1 MKKFLL
7 VLGFVLLFVITGF
20 AIFIATFD
28 ADRYRPL
35 LVDRLQQA
43 IKKPVK
49 LDHISLG
56 WHDGI
61 ALQLQGLAIK
71 EEAHLADEPLI
82 QVESASALVRLLPL
96 LHKEIQIASL
106 QLSQPKI
113 HVVRDA
119 QGKINLFGLAAVASP
134 AAASSE
140 PVPVGG
146 TPVAFQ
152 IASLRIDNGTVHWD
166 DAMTQPSMSMW
177 IKSLTVVVNNIVL
190 GQPMDVD
197 LKAAVAADTQNL
209 HFSGRVTPP
218 SAAHEGSIER
228 VIFDLEHVPLEQL
241 LPPVGAGEPQ
251 LHGALTTKV
260 QGSLPTLDPH
270 QLVQTVSGR
279 GEFLLDQPVLSNL
292 NILRAV
298 FERFSMIPGLVETLE
313 SRLPPAYQAKFAAK
327 DTVFS
332 PIHLS
337 AKVESG
343 ALQFENL
350 DIRSDILR
358 LTGTGRIGLEGSTL
372 IRCTLQIEPVLSA
385 AIIKSVKELE
395 ALTNTAG
402 EMEIPVVIQGQAPR
416 LVVVPDLNYVA
427 SKVITKKAV
436 NVLEGLLDR
445 KSDQSNTT
453 PPTATGDG
461 QKTPTADLLGDV
473 LRRALEKRSKKS
485 SPQ

>member
-1 MKKFLL
+1 
-7 VLGFVLLFVITGF
+7 
-20 AIFIATFD
+20 
-28 ADRYRPL
+28 
-35 LVDRLQQA
+35 
-43 IKKPVK
+43 
-49 LDHISLG
+49 
-56 WHDGI
+56 
-61 ALQLQGLAIK
+61 
-71 EEAHLADEPLI
+71 
-82 QVESASALVRLLPL
+82 
-96 LHKEIQIASL
+96 
-106 QLSQPKI
+106 
-113 HVVRDA
+113 
-119 QGKINLFGLAAVASP
+119 
-134 AAASSE
+134 
-140 PVPVGG
+140 
-146 TPVAFQ
+146 
-152 IASLRIDNGTVHWD
+152 
-166 DAMTQPSMSMW
+166 MTQPAMSMW
-177 IKSLTVVVNNIVL
+177 IKSLTVVVNNIAL

-197 LKAAVAADTQNL
+197 LKAAVAADNQNL

-218 SAAHEGSIER
+218 SATHQGSIER
-228 VIFDLEHVPLEQL
+228 VILDLEHVPLEQF
-241 LPPVGAGEPQ
+241 LPPAGAGEPQ
-251 LHGALTTKV
+251 LRGALTTKV
-260 QGSLPTLDPH
+260 QGSLPTLDPN
-270 QLVQTVSGR
+270 QLVKTVSGH
-279 GEFLLDQPVLSNL
+279 GEFVLDQPILSNL

-402 EMEIPVVIQGQAPR
+402 EMEIPVVIQGQAQR
-416 LVVVPDLNYVA
+416 LAIMPDLNYVA

-436 NVLEGLLDR
+436 NLLEGLLDR

>member
-7 VLGFVLLFVITGF
+7 TLGFVLLFVITGF

-28 ADRYRPL
+28 ANRYRPL
-35 LVDRLQQA
+35 LVERLQQA
-43 IKKPVK
+43 LKKPVT

-61 ALQLQGLAIK
+61 ALQLRGLVIK
-71 EEAHLADEPLI
+71 EEAHPTGEPLI
-82 QVESASALVRLLPL
+82 QVEFASALVRLLPL

-113 HVVRDA
+113 HVVRDT
-119 QGKINLFGLAAVASP
+119 QGKINLFGLAAAASP
-134 AAASSE
+134 AAASSK

-166 DAMTQPSMSMW
+166 DAMTQPAMSIW
-177 IKSLTVVVNNIVL
+177 IKSLTVAVNNIAL

-209 HFSGRVTPP
+209 HFNGRVTPP
-218 SAAHEGSIER
+218 STAHEGSIER
-228 VIFDLEHVPLEQL
+228 VILDLEHVPLEQL

-251 LHGALTTKV
+251 LRGVLTTKV
-260 QGSLPTLDPH
+260 QGSLPTLEPN
-270 QLVQTVSGR
+270 QLLQTLSGH
-279 GEFLLDQPVLSNL
+279 GDIMLDQPVLSNL

-327 DTVFS
+327 DTIFS

-337 AKVESG
+337 AKVESS

-350 DIRSDILR
+350 DVRSDVLK
-358 LTGTGRIGLEGSTL
+358 LTGTGRVGLEGTTL
-372 IRCTLQIEPVLSA
+372 IRCTVQIEPVLSA
-385 AIIKSVKELE
+385 AIVKSVRELE
-395 ALTNTAG
+395 ALANTSG
-402 EMEIPVVIQGQAPR
+402 ELEIPVVIQGQAPR
-416 LVVVPDLNYVA
+416 LAVTPDLNYVA
-427 SKVITKKAV
+427 SKVIAKKAV
-436 NVLEGLLDR
+436 NLLEGLLDR
-445 KSDQSNTT
+445 KSDRSNTT

-461 QKTPTADLLGDV
+461 QNTSTTDLLGDV
-473 LRRALEKRSKKS
+473 LRRAIEKRSKKS
-485 SPQ
+485 SPR